1 VTVEPPRSQQPAPN
15 QQPTV
20 SQLNMVVRDMDAT
33 LAFYRRLG
41 FVIEA
46 EPGASHVEL
55 PLPNGLVVEFD
66 DAESVAMWHSGWPG
80 STSGPGNTGGPGA
93 TGGHLNTGGGIVLGL
108 ALPARAAVD
117 AIYAEVT
124 AAGYAGRQPPFDA
137 FWGSRYAVVEDP
149 DGHQVGLMSPIDD
162 ARKTWPPVPPPRAS

>member
-1 VTVEPPRSQQPAPN
+1 MTGEPARNQQPAPN
-15 QQPTV
+15 QQPTL

-66 DAESVAMWHSGWPG
+66 DARVRGDVALRLAGHHERARKHGRARRP
-80 STSGPGNTGGPGA
+80 GGP
-93 TGGHLNTGGGIVLGL
+93 
-108 ALPARAAVD
+108 
-117 AIYAEVT
+117 
-124 AAGYAGRQPPFDA
+124 
-137 FWGSRYAVVEDP
+137 
-149 DGHQVGLMSPIDD
+149 
-162 ARKTWPPVPPPRAS
+162 

>member
-1 VTVEPPRSQQPAPN
+1 MTGEPARNQQPAQN
-15 QQPTV
+15 QQPTL
-20 SQLNMVVRDMDAT
+20 SQLNMIVRDMDAT

-80 STSGPGNTGGPGA
+80 ITGGPGNTGGPGD
-93 TGGHLNTGGGIVLGL
+93 TGG
-108 ALPARAAVD
+108 
-117 AIYAEVT
+117 
-124 AAGYAGRQPPFDA
+124 PP
-137 FWGSRYAVVEDP
+137 
-149 DGHQVGLMSPIDD
+149 
-162 ARKTWPPVPPPRAS
+162 

>member
-1 VTVEPPRSQQPAPN
+1 
-15 QQPTV
+15 
-20 SQLNMVVRDMDAT
+20 MIVRDMDAT

-80 STSGPGNTGGPGA
+80 STGGPGNTGGHPS
-93 TGGHLNTGGGIVLGL
+93 TGGGIVLGV
-108 ALPARAAVD
+108 ALSARAAVD

-124 AAGYAGRQPPFDA
+124 AAGHAGRQPPYDA

-149 DGHQVGLMSPIDD
+149 DGHQVGLMSAVDD

>member
-1 VTVEPPRSQQPAPN
+1 MTGEPARNQQPARD
-15 QQPTV
+15 QQPTL

-66 DAESVAMWHSGWPG
+66 DLESVAMWHSGWPG
-80 STSGPGNTGGPGA
+80 VTGGPVRPGRARRPGRA
-93 TGGHLNTGGGIVLGL
+93 TEHRRGHR
-108 ALPARAAVD
+108 ARRG
-117 AIYAEVT
+117 
-124 AAGYAGRQPPFDA
+124 AAGPRGR
-137 FWGSRYAVVEDP
+137 
-149 DGHQVGLMSPIDD
+149 
-162 ARKTWPPVPPPRAS
+162 

>member
-1 VTVEPPRSQQPAPN
+1 
-15 QQPTV
+15 
-20 SQLNMVVRDMDAT
+20 MVVRDMDAT

-80 STSGPGNTGGPGA
+80 STGEPG
-93 TGGHLNTGGGIVLGL
+93 NTGGGIVLGV
-108 ALPARAAVD
+108 ALSAREAVD

-124 AAGYAGRQPPFDA
+124 AAGYAGRQPPYDA

-149 DGHQVGLMSPIDD
+149 DGQQVGLMSPIDD
-162 ARKTWPPVPPPRAS
+162 SRKTWPPVPPPRAS